1 MSSVIIYT
9 YFSSPSADYN
19 LDFFVKKELSY
30 KNNIDYIIVIN
41 GYNYNKN
48 IVFPTIANLTILKR
62 PNHGYDFAGHNHAL
76 KYIKSHSKTYDYY
89 FFMNSGVIGPILHEN
104 FKEAHWTNVFIKKI
118 NNRVKLV
125 GTTIVAK
132 KPKPIVEGFFFM
144 VDKIG
149 LELLKKHK
157 TIFSNHS
164 NKNSAVNNAEFQ
176 LAKCIL
182 NNKYTIDCML
192 PRYKGVN
199 WRNPKNYN
207 LNNGRFP
214 SRKNYFYG
222 RSINPFDVIFHK
234 WFWHSSPNVNFEIV
248 KKYVDDFHVNN
259 KIIPSNINP
268 HKISGKKR
276 FSKKR
281 FSKKRLGKKRL
292 NRIHKKR
299 RLLHSLIRK
308 RRIKRFSLKNRK
320 NR

>member
-9 YFSSPSADYN
+9 YFSSPSSNYN

-41 GYNYNKN
+41 GHNYNKN
-48 IVFPTIANLTILKR
+48 IVFPTIDNLTILKR
-62 PNHGYDFAGHNHAL
+62 ANHGYDFGGYNHAL

-89 FFMNSGVIGPILHEN
+89 FFMNSGVIGPILHQN

-149 LELLKKHK
+149 LNLLKKHK
-157 TIFSNHS
+157 NIFSNH
-164 NKNSAVNNAEFQ
+164 KTKHSAVRNAEFQ
-176 LAKCIL
+176 LANCIL

-199 WRNPKNYN
+199 WQNPKNYN
-207 LNNGRFP
+207 LNNKQFP
-214 SRKNYFYG
+214 SRKNSFYG
-222 RSINPFDVIFHK
+222 RSINPYDVIFHK
-234 WFWHSSPNVNFEIV
+234 WFWHTSPNVNFEIV
-248 KKYVDDFHVNN
+248 KKHVDEFHIKNN
-259 KIIPSNINP
+259 IPPSNINP
-268 HKISGKKR
+268 QQKQFNNKRKKHNKR
-276 FSKKR
+276 FHHI
-281 FSKKRLGKKRL
+281 L
-292 NRIHKKR
+292 NKKR
-299 RLLHSLIRK
+299 RLLRLRIRK
-308 RRIKRFSLKNRK
+308 RQFNNKQIRKRQFNNKNVL
-320 NR
+320 